1 MGLRSAHKKNFLVA
15 LISVF
20 IVFSSAQLASATSST
35 TDFNYVL
42 PSGTANW
49 TNGQAFGDFYL
60 SDGGTIDISSV
71 THNDMY
77 DSGLFFEVC
86 TSGTCTPD
94 GAYTSYTGV
103 GTANSTTGFYSGAKQ
118 TVATLDITAHYK
130 FSKAVAAARM
140 LVQID
145 NTTVSS
151 ITKQVRIRTNLGS
164 DGSSYLKYQSSGGAT
179 LANYYSYSGT
189 SYTSTSTWFITS
201 DNAGVVN
208 TGTGLDPVAS
218 FAFGVAGASVTPT
231 TLFNNDNMYTMYTVT
246 IPANSSRYLLVGV
259 GMGGIAPL
267 NNSLIGAYNGIT
279 TYLTNF
285 ANWPSDLTS
294 DLTAAQT
301 SGLLN
306 WVVAPSVNSFAPRAT
321 TNKTGASTYDL
332 VFSEAV
338 TGLATGDFSFSGS
351 SGSCSVSSVSG
362 SGTTYVIGV
371 TGCSEGT
378 SILTLASGS
387 ITGTQSGPLSATN
400 AATVTSDQSAPTIS
414 TLTAPSNATYLP
426 GNTLTFTATLNETVT
441 VTGTPR
447 IPITLGSTPRF
458 ASYSSGSNSRTLTFT
473 YTIPSDIA
481 DLDLD
486 GITVVSPA
494 ELNSGQIQDL
504 FTNSITNLGFTV
516 PTTTGVL
523 IAQAPAAPTI
533 TSITS
538 GNASVSVAF
547 TAGVTNGSAITNY
560 KYSINNG
567 SSFTALSPTG
577 TSSPFTISGLTNGTS
592 YSIIIR
598 AVSAAGDGAVS
609 NMISVSPTSFAT
621 VLISLTA
628 SATTATK
635 STPITITAAV
645 SQAGR
650 VTFFWNMKRIA
661 GCINKAAITTA
672 SCTWRP
678 NVSGRWNISATLIP
692 TNLSFSTSN
701 SSPLTVEIGRRSGT
715 R

>member
-1 MGLRSAHKKNFLVA
+1 M
-15 LISVF
+15 
-20 IVFSSAQLASATSST
+20 
-35 TDFNYVL
+35 
-42 PSGTANW
+42 
-49 TNGQAFGDFYL
+49 
-60 SDGGTIDISSV
+60 
-71 THNDMY
+71 
-77 DSGLFFEVC
+77 
-86 TSGTCTPD
+86 
-94 GAYTSYTGV
+94 
-103 GTANSTTGFYSGAKQ
+103 
-118 TVATLDITAHYK
+118 
-130 FSKAVAAARM
+130 
-140 LVQID
+140 
-145 NTTVSS
+145 
-151 ITKQVRIRTNLGS
+151 
-164 DGSSYLKYQSSGGAT
+164 
-179 LANYYSYSGT
+179 
-189 SYTSTSTWFITS
+189 
-201 DNAGVVN
+201 
-208 TGTGLDPVAS
+208 
-218 FAFGVAGASVTPT
+218 
-231 TLFNNDNMYTMYTVT
+231 
-246 IPANSSRYLLVGV
+246 VGV

-285 ANWPSDLTS
+285 ANWPSDLKS

-306 WVVAPSVNSFAPRAT
+306 WVVAPSVTSFAPRAT

-332 VFSEAV
+332 VFSESV
-338 TGLATGDFSFSGS
+338 TGLASGDFSFSGS
-351 SGSCSVSSVSG
+351 SNNCSVSSVTG

-387 ITGTQSGPLSATN
+387 ITGAQSGPLSATN

-414 TLTAPSNATYLP
+414 TLTAPSSATYLP
-426 GNTLTFTATLNETVT
+426 GNTLTFTATMNETVT

-447 IPITLGSTPRF
+447 IPITLGSTSRF
-458 ASYSSGSNSRTLTFT
+458 ANYSSGNNSRTLTFT

-486 GITVVSPA
+486 GISVISPA

-504 FTNSITNLGFTV
+504 FTNPITNLGFTV

-533 TSITS
+533 TSITA
-538 GNASVSVAF
+538 GNASVSVSF
-547 TAGVTNGSAITNY
+547 TAGATNGSAITNY

-577 TSSPFTISGLTNGTS
+577 TSSPLTISGLTNGTA

-598 AVSAAGDGAVS
+598 AVSAAGDGSIS
-609 NMISVSPTSFAT
+609 NMISATPSSFAT

-628 SATTATK
+628 SVTTATK
-635 STPITITAAV
+635 STPITITATV
-645 SQAGR
+645 SQAGK
-650 VTFFWNMKRIA
+650 VTFFWNTKRIA
-661 GCINKAAITTA
+661 GCINKVATTSA
-672 SCTWRP
+672 TCTWRP
-678 NVSGRWNISATLIP
+678 TVSGRWNISATLIP

-701 SSPLTVEIGRRSGT
+701 SSPLTVDIGRRTGT